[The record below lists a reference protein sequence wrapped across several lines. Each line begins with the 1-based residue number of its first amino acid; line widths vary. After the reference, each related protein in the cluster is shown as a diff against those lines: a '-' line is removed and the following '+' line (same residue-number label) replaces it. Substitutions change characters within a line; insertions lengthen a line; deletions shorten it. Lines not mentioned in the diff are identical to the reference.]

1 MKECVLSKTVV
12 PIVEMGNVMSGQ
24 LLSAIQQEE
33 WQLLQVSV
41 LDALYAGLPGLVIGF
56 LVGFI
61 LGASKSLSTRDRFFI
76 SLTVGLF
83 GGVII
88 TLLLLTTGLIVVSP
102 DEDPARLSL
111 MFLLSIMTT
120 FGGIGVGAVL
130 HWEPFAA
137 PPPKRHVTFDPEED
151 DEEFD
156 RQIKEA
162 MGG

>member
-1 MKECVLSKTVV
+1 VF
-12 PIVEMGNVMSGQ
+12 N
-24 LLSAIQQEE
+24 AIQQEE
-33 WQLLQVSV
+33 WKLLQVSV
-41 LDALYAGLPGLVIGF
+41 LDALYAGLPGLMIGF
-56 LVGFI
+56 LVGYV
-61 LGASKSLSTRDRFFI
+61 LGASKSLSTRDRFLI
-76 SLTVGLF
+76 ALTTGLF

-88 TLLLLTTGLIVVSP
+88 TLLLLTTDITGEP
-102 DEDPARLSL
+102 EERLSL
-111 MFLLSIMTT
+111 MFLLSILTT
-120 FGGIGVGAVL
+120 FGGLGVGAAL

>member
-1 MKECVLSKTVV
+1 
-12 PIVEMGNVMSGQ
+12 
-24 LLSAIQQEE
+24 
-33 WQLLQVSV
+33 V
-41 LDALYAGLPGLVIGF
+41 LDALYSGLPGLLIGF
-56 LVGFI
+56 LVGYI

-76 SLTVGLF
+76 TLTVGLI

-88 TLLLLTTGLIVVSP
+88 ALILQNTGIIAVRP
-102 DEDPARLSL
+102 DVPSEEEAARVSL

-120 FGGIGVGAVL
+120 FGGIGVGAAL

-156 RQIKEA
+156 RQLKEA

>member
-1 MKECVLSKTVV
+1 MKEYALSKTVV
-12 PIVEMGNVMSGQ
+12 SFVEMGNVMSGQ

-76 SLTVGLF
+76 TIAAGLF

-88 TLLLLTTGLIVVSP
+88 TSLLLTTNMIIINP
-102 DEDPARLSL
+102 DDDPARLSM

-156 RQIKEA
+156 RQLKDA

>member
-1 MKECVLSKTVV
+1 M
-12 PIVEMGNVMSGQ
+12 
-24 LLSAIQQEE
+24 
-33 WQLLQVSV
+33 LQVSV
-41 LDALYAGLPGLVIGF
+41 LDALYSGLPGLLIGF
-56 LVGFI
+56 LVGYI

-76 SLTVGLF
+76 TLTVGLI

-88 TLLLLTTGLIVVSP
+88 ALILQNTGIIAVRP
-102 DEDPARLSL
+102 DVPSEEEAARVSL

-120 FGGIGVGAVL
+120 FGGIGVGAAL

-156 RQIKEA
+156 RQLKEA

>member
-1 MKECVLSKTVV
+1 MFIE
-12 PIVEMGNVMSGQ
+12 
-24 LLSAIQQEE
+24 IQHEE
-33 WQLLQVSV
+33 LILLQVSV
-41 LDALYAGLPGLVIGF
+41 LDAVYAGLPGLMIGF
-56 LVGFI
+56 LVGYV

-76 SLTVGLF
+76 ALTTGLF

-88 TLLLLTTGLIVVSP
+88 TLLLLTTDIIAVSP
-102 DEDPARLSL
+102 GEPEERLSL
-111 MFLLSIMTT
+111 MFLLSILTT
-120 FGGIGVGAVL
+120 FGGLGVGAAL

>member
-1 MKECVLSKTVV
+1 MFIE
-12 PIVEMGNVMSGQ
+12 
-24 LLSAIQQEE
+24 IQHEE
-33 WQLLQVSV
+33 LILLQVSV
-41 LDALYAGLPGLVIGF
+41 LDAVYAGLPGLMIGF
-56 LVGFI
+56 LVGYV

-76 SLTVGLF
+76 ALTTGLF

-88 TLLLLTTGLIVVSP
+88 TLLLLTIDIIAVSP
-102 DEDPARLSL
+102 GEPEERLSL
-111 MFLLSIMTT
+111 MFLLSILTT
-120 FGGIGVGAVL
+120 FGGLGVGAAL